1 MSRAKQLIEMM
12 CPAPAV
18 EPKPGV
24 KPAAPGRTAPRPA
37 QPSRPNP
44 FRRREIRP
52 GEAPRP
58 KAAMESILEGA
69 AKKAGLKQ
77 PAEGKAP
84 EKAYSKAK
92 AAITTK
98 TSVPSK
104 GDLKK
109 PADGAQPQKAF
120 KKGK

>member
-1 MSRAKQLIEMM
+1 MLP
-12 CPAPAV
+12 PAGA
-18 EPKPGV
+18 GS
-24 KPAAPGRTAPRPA
+24 AAGR
-37 QPSRPNP
+37 
-44 FRRREIRP
+44 
-52 GEAPRP
+52 
-58 KAAMESILEGA
+58 MESLTEGA
-69 AKKAGLKQ
+69 AKKGALKQ
-77 PAEGKAP
+77 PPEGKAP

-109 PADGAQPQKAF
+109 PADGAQPAKAF

>member
-18 EPKPGV
+18 QPKPGV
-24 KPAAPGRTAPRPA
+24 KPATPARPAPA
-37 QPSRPNP
+37 QPTRPNNP
-44 FRRREIRP
+44 FRRRDIRP

-58 KAAMESILEGA
+58 KAAMESLMEGG

-77 PAEGKAP
+77 PQNGKQP

-92 AAITTK
+92 AAITSK

-104 GDLKK
+104 GGLKK
-109 PADGAQPQKAF
+109 PSDG
-120 KKGK
+120 G